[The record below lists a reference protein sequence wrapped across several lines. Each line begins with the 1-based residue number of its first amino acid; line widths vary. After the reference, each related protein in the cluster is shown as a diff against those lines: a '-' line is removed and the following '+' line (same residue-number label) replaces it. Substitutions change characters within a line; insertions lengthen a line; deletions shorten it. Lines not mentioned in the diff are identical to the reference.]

1 MPRLT
6 KIYTRTGDKGDTG
19 LVGGHRVPKDSLRIE
34 TYGTVDELNS
44 FLGVARTFCRAAKPQ
59 TEATRE
65 LDSVLRGI
73 QNTLFNL
80 GADLATLP
88 KDKIKGMPVV
98 TKDHITFLE
107 LLMDEC
113 NAEMPPPKEFIL
125 PGGGQISAHLHVART
140 VCRRAERLCVTLA
153 RQEKI
158 SDQAVPYLNRLSDAL
173 FVLARWISLKQGEKE
188 FFWEK

>member
-6 KIYTRTGDKGDTG
+6 KIYTRTGDKGETG

-44 FLGVARTFCRAAKPQ
+44 FLGVARTFCREAKPQ
-59 TEATRE
+59 TDATRK
-65 LDSVLRGI
+65 LDGVLRGI

-98 TKDHITFLE
+98 TKEHITFLE

-113 NAEMPPPKEFIL
+113 NAELPPPKEFIL

-153 RQEKI
+153 RKEKI
-158 SDQAVPYLNRLSDAL
+158 GGHAVPYLNRLGDAL
-173 FVLARWISLKQGEKE
+173 FVLARWISLKQKEEE